1 MNAVD
6 GRLDSSNSALPEGIS
21 LIYDS
26 GVLFL
31 GRSSADEEQLFLIYP
46 QVVRFVVAK
55 VGHIY
60 MELPVIDEFDLRHM
74 EIVTEKSHWDTA
86 GWLSAKGLLV

>member
-1 MNAVD
+1 MPSRTGEVNAVD

-31 GRSSADEEQLFLIYP
+31 GRSSAEEEQLF
-46 QVVRFVVAK
+46 
-55 VGHIY
+55 
-60 MELPVIDEFDLRHM
+60 VI
-74 EIVTEKSHWDTA
+74 
-86 GWLSAKGLLV
+86 